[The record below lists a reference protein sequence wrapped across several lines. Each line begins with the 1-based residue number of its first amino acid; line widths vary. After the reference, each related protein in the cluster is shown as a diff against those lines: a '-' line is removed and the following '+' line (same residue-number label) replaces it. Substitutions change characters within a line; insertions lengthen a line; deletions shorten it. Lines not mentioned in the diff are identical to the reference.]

1 MAQKPVSNSDYVDFL
16 EKISKEVKEF
26 EKRIEMTDPDEL
38 HQDVSYSAES
48 LKDWLEKDIKYFND
62 YFTYDPG

>member
-1 MAQKPVSNSDYVDFL
+1 MALKPISDSDYVDFL

-26 EKRIEMTDPDEL
+26 EKRVEITNPDEI
-38 HQDVSYSAES
+38 HRDVFYSVES